1 MHCSDSY
8 DKNDIWALEYVLLEL
23 YTGHII
29 FQSSSLHEHLS
40 KIEKLCDH
48 FSTLMYKELKNENK
62 DNFKIFEK
70 CTKIGHDDYV
80 INIKKCGDE
89 YNKVKNPCKIHQKL
103 MK

>member
-1 MHCSDSY
+1 
-8 DKNDIWALEYVLLEL
+8 
-23 YTGHII
+23 
-29 FQSSSLHEHLS
+29 
-40 KIEKLCDH
+40 
-48 FSTLMYKELKNENK
+48 MYKELKNENK